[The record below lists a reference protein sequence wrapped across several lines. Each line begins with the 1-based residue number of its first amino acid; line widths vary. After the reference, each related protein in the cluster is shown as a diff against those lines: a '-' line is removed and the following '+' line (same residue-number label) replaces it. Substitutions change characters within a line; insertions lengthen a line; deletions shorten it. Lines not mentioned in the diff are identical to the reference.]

1 MKLGNKGGL
10 QEEGPELDTKGC
22 MILRGREEG
31 ESIVGEGNSVSEEK
45 NNRVLALGT
54 TGFL

>member
-10 QEEGPELDTKGC
+10 QEEGPELDPKGC

-45 NNRVLALGT
+45 NTRVLALGT